1 VKYTKTF
8 AKAYQDIYE
17 NAAAREIDAY
27 ANKLGRSSM
36 DYTMFKKS
44 ADLLKK
50 KDFKALGK
58 HIHGSDTSPR
68 EYVMSV
74 MNKKDPASFKKIYG
88 NQTGFLATMKPIG
101 LKEEDDHEVSMAIGQ
116 VKVMQERLSTI
127 MSFLSSKG
135 DDYNIEGWVQSYIT
149 SAEESLTT
157 IADYLDKNPKV
168 QKEEKLQEQE
178 EPIKKEQPKKDPEVL
193 EKQISDLKAQLAL
206 AKQKIENEKNK
217 VAKPEPNPETGEIP
231 LRTGLANA
239 ILSIKDNKK
248 AEINKSKQTS
258 KQIRS
263 LARESLDV
271 IRESDASDKAKS
283 MGLDYMSF
291 GRYGKKGKVTHKSM
305 GGTLTAVD
313 KDEKPI
319 KEPEPKSDEPKKD
332 AAPTDAD
339 EIKLKSK
346 NFLRDLEK
354 GNLEDDDGVIEID
367 MDDDGQGA
375 MAASELAAKQGLTDL
390 ASDLEDVAMAVQD
403 SDPDV
408 AQALLQDIEAKNS
421 GKEIEAKVQSQKAD
435 KAIDLVTAQDYSASN
450 INNMVT
456 DLTSTFDI
464 IRKMV
469 DSDKTEGNPGSGNMN
484 SSKGFRPEVI
494 DTLQSLGDVS
504 DRIEDVIDDVE
515 DEKTKSKLQSVLDEI
530 EFVTDENADHD
541 NYTKPHKVNGSIEA
555 IQDILKDFK
564 SVKEQFMSFRKKMMR
579 EEEGEAILTDKD
591 LTKKPELKDILAV
604 KKKEKKIKV
613 GGQSKIEVNPKA
625 DIGQYSGGT
634 KVNTGNLH

>member
-1 VKYTKTF
+1 MTKYTKTF
-8 AKAYQDIYE
+8 AEAMQEVRETKESNYKFDGKVVSISKANFSKVGKDYK
-17 NAAAREIDAY
+17 NATPGQERMVVLDPKTHGTISAPVKFTE
-27 ANKLGRSSM
+27 
-36 DYTMFKKS
+36 DY
-44 ADLLKK
+44 
-50 KDFKALGK
+50 
-58 HIHGSDTSPR
+58 
-68 EYVMSV
+68 
-74 MNKKDPASFKKIYG
+74 
-88 NQTGFLATMKPIG
+88 
-101 LKEEDDHEVSMAIGQ
+101 EVSMAIGQ
-116 VKVMQERLSTI
+116 LKTIQERVGKI
-127 MSFLSSKG
+127 MDFLSGKS
-135 DDYNIEGWVQSYIT
+135 DDYNMEAWLQSKIT
-149 SAEESLTT
+149 SAE
-157 IADYLDKNPKV
+157 DKLNSVANYVTNNPEITEA
-168 QKEEKLQEQE
+168 KEE
-178 EPIKKEQPKKDPEVL
+178 IKEQDGSKIGPAGKIALAKEKDQDAL
-193 EKQISDLKAQLAL
+193 EAQIVDLKGRLAL
-206 AKQKIENEKNK
+206 AQQKIENEKNK
-217 VAKPEPNPETGEIP
+217 AVKPVPNPETGEVP
-231 LRTGLANA
+231 LQTGLAHA
-239 ILSIKDNKK
+239 ILKIKDD
-248 AEINKSKQTS
+248 AERDQRKTKQVS
-258 KQIRS
+258 KQIKKLS
-263 LARESLDV
+263 RESLDV
-271 IRESDASDKAKS
+271 VTESDASDKAKG
-283 MGLDYMSF
+283 MGLTYMKF
-291 GRYGKKGKVTHKSM
+291 GRYGKDGKVTHKSI
-305 GGTLTAVD
+305 GGSLTAVD
-313 KDEKPI
+313 KDEKPV
-319 KEPEPKSDEPKKD
+319 KEPKSAKPKDEPKKD
-332 AAPTDAD
+332 AAPADAD

-354 GNLEDDDGVIEID
+354 GNLENDDGMIEID

-564 SVKEQFMSFRKKMMR
+564 SVKEETVSYRIKSFKGFKP
-579 EEEGEAILTDKD
+579 LTEDELTAKD
-591 LTKKPELKDILAV
+591 LTKKPSLDDVLKKGT
-604 KKKEKKIKV
+604 KKKEIKV
-613 GGQSKIEVNPKA
+613 GGKTKIEINP
-625 DIGQYSGGT
+625 DVEIGNFSGGMKT
-634 KVNTGNLH
+634 NNGNLH